1 MQRTPLV
8 GGGAEPDPGSVGTA
22 GASNLLNDHVVIGSR
37 HSTAAMRDY
46 HDATHVEQMDPGNA
60 AGQRRGC
67 HSTAWGSNDLGIT
80 ESQTDHF
87 KGHDSG
93 VHAGDHQNACMCH
106 PVESVLIKVLSELL
120 VVRK

>member
-1 MQRTPLV
+1 
-8 GGGAEPDPGSVGTA
+8 
-22 GASNLLNDHVVIGSR
+22 
-37 HSTAAMRDY
+37 MRDY

-80 ESQTDHF
+80 ESQADHF

-93 VHAGDHQNACMCH
+93 VHAGDHQNARMCH
-106 PVESVLIKVLSELL
+106 PVESVLIKMLSELL